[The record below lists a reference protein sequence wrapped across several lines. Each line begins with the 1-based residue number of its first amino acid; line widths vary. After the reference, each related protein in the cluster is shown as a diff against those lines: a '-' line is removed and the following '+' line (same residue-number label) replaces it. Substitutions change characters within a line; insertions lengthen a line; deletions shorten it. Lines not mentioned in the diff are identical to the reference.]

1 MADMEQEVRGHE
13 LHIIVRAP
21 KDPEPKEFAF
31 PPTEAVGQAANFAAT
46 QFGYTTSNFSFMTES
61 DEVLNRD
68 LTLAA
73 ADVKD
78 GMKLTLVDL
87 GGGV

>member
-1 MADMEQEVRGHE
+1 MTGTDQEVHGNE
-13 LHIIVRAP
+13 LHVIVRAP
-21 KDPEPKEFAF
+21 KDPEPREFAF
-31 PPTEAVGQAANFAAT
+31 PPTETVGQAANFAAA
-46 QFGYTTSNFSFMTES
+46 QFGYTTSHFSFMTET

-73 ADVKD
+73 AGVKD
-78 GMKLTLVDL
+78 GTQLTLVDL